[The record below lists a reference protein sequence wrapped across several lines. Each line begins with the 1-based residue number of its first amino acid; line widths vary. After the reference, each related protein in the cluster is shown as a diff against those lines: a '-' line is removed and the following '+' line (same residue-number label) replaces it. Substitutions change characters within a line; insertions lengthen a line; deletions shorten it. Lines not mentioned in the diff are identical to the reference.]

1 MEWLRKESVVTLS
14 DVTIIVMT
22 SVFGVLVHQLVL
34 KLVPAFGYNF

>member
-22 SVFGVLVHQLVL
+22 SVFRVLVLQLVL
-34 KLVPAFGYNF
+34 ELVSAFGYDF